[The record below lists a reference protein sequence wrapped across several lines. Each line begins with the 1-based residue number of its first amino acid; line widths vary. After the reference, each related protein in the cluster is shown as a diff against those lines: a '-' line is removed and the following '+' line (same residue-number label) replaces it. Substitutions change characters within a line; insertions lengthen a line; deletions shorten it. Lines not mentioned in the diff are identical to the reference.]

1 MDRDIKFRGKRTGNN
16 EWIIGIF
23 SIPAI
28 HKEKLSF
35 MK

>member
-16 EWIIGIF
+16 EWIIRIF

-28 HKEKLSF
+28 HKEKLSIIT
-35 MK
+35 